1 VSSAG
6 CEFDWDTGN
15 LEHIAR
21 HNVSVAEVESLFQF
35 PRYEEPELVN
45 EEERVWALGVTEGG
59 RCLTVVYTVRS
70 GRIRVVTAHPA
81 NRSSRRFYE
90 EVVVGR
96 RQQE

>member
-1 VSSAG
+1 VSGAG
-6 CEFDWDTGN
+6 YEFERDSGN

-21 HNVSVAEVESLFQF
+21 HDVSVAEVESLFQV

-45 EEERVWALGVTEGG
+45 EEERLWALGVTERG

-90 EVVVGR
+90 EIVVGR

>member
-1 VSSAG
+1 VYSAG
-6 CEFDWDTGN
+6 YEFEWDTGN

-21 HNVSVAEVESLFQF
+21 HDVTVEEVESVFEF

-45 EEERVWALGVTEGG
+45 GEERVWVLGVTENS
-59 RCLTVVYTVRS
+59 RCLTVVYTVRN

-90 EVVVGR
+90 EVVRR
-96 RQQE
+96 RQ